1 MVNLVD
7 TSAGIPS
14 EAKALD
20 EKDAP
25 PIAGDVDRKD
35 DGSLPIGILRCPRTR
50 SMLRLD
56 GGQLVTAD
64 GASSYPVIDGIPH
77 FLDDRSQP
85 SQTRSFYE
93 KEGWKRADDGA
104 FGDTRAFVDTRDVP
118 LAFSRKCI
126 RRLGTHFQRG
136 GQYLLDAGSGPIA
149 HEEYLEWG
157 AHFERR
163 VCIDLS
169 AGALQVARSKLG
181 ERGVYLQA
189 DLTSLPIQTG
199 SVDAVTCNHV
209 IYQIPADQQA
219 GVFRELWRVLK
230 PGGVAVI
237 VYWWRDTPLQW
248 RLERL
253 ARMFVGR
260 NEPDQGDNPSAVVST
275 PSHFPQSLE
284 WFEAQDWPFRY
295 EIEPF
300 RVIGNPF
307 MRSYVSDGW
316 AGKLFLEGV
325 YALQQIAPSYCGRY
339 GQMPAIVLQKD
350 DATTGEG

>member
-1 MVNLVD
+1 LNFPL
-7 TSAGIPS
+7 
-14 EAKALD
+14 E
-20 EKDAP
+20 
-25 PIAGDVDRKD
+25 
-35 DGSLPIGILRCPRTR
+35 ILRCPQTR
-50 SMLRLD
+50 SALKF
-56 GGQLVTAD
+56 D
-64 GASSYPVIDGIPH
+64 GARLVSAEGTSSYPVLDDIAH
-77 FLDDRSQP
+77 FLDSRTHASA
-85 SQTRSFYE
+85 TGAFYE
-93 KEGWKRADDGA
+93 EEGWKRDSDGV
-104 FGDTRAFVDTRDVP
+104 FGDTRAFVDTRNVP

-163 VCIDLS
+163 VCVDLS
-169 AGALQVARSKLG
+169 AEALKVARSKLG

-189 DLTSLPIQTG
+189 DLTSLPIQSG

-209 IYQIPADQQA
+209 IYQIPEDQQA
-219 GVFRELWRVLK
+219 AVFKELWRVLK
-230 PGGVAVI
+230 PGGIAVI

-253 ARMFVGR
+253 ARMVVRPGAS
-260 NEPDQGDNPSAVVST
+260 NETDKPSTVAST
-275 PSHFPQSLE
+275 PSHFPHSLQ
-284 WFEAQDWPFRY
+284 WFETQDWPFRY

-307 MRSYVSDGW
+307 MRAYVSDDW
-316 AGKLFLEGV
+316 AGKLFLGGV

-339 GQMPAIVLQKD
+339 GQMPAIILRKD
-350 DATTGEG
+350 D

>member
-1 MVNLVD
+1 
-7 TSAGIPS
+7 
-14 EAKALD
+14 
-20 EKDAP
+20 
-25 PIAGDVDRKD
+25 
-35 DGSLPIGILRCPRTR
+35 LPFPTEILRCPRTG
-50 SMLRLD
+50 SALKF
-56 GGQLVTAD
+56 D
-64 GASSYPVIDGIPH
+64 GARLVSVDGTFSYPVIDEIAY
-77 FLDDRSQP
+77 FLDDQKHA

-93 KEGWKRADDGA
+93 DEGWKRTDDGA
-104 FGDTRAFVDTRDVP
+104 FGDTRAFVDTREVP

-136 GQYLLDAGSGPIA
+136 GKYILDAGSGPIA

-157 AHFERR
+157 ARFERR
-163 VCIDLS
+163 ICVDLS

-189 DLTSLPIQTG
+189 DLTSLPIETG

-219 GVFRELWRVLK
+219 AVFKELWRVLK

-253 ARMFVGR
+253 VRMFASRSESHESDG
-260 NEPDQGDNPSAVVST
+260 PSAVAST
-275 PSHFPQSLE
+275 PSHFPQSLQ
-284 WFEAQDWPFRY
+284 WFETQDWPFRY

-307 MRSYVSDGW
+307 MRCYVSDGW
-316 AGKLFLEGV
+316 IGKLFLEGV

-339 GQMPAIVLQKD
+339 GQMPAIVLRKD
-350 DATTGEG
+350 DRAGEAG

>member
-1 MVNLVD
+1 MHFP
-7 TSAGIPS
+7 T
-14 EAKALD
+14 E
-20 EKDAP
+20 
-25 PIAGDVDRKD
+25 
-35 DGSLPIGILRCPRTR
+35 ILRCPRTQ
-50 SMLRLD
+50 SALKFDGTRL
-56 GGQLVTAD
+56 VSTD
-64 GASSYPVIDGIPH
+64 GASSYPVIDDIAH
-77 FLDDRSQP
+77 FLDDQLDA

-93 KEGWKRADDGA
+93 KEGWKRASDGV
-104 FGDTRAFVDTRDVP
+104 FGDTRAFMDTREVP

-126 RRLGTHFQRG
+126 RRLNTHFQRG
-136 GQYLLDAGSGPIA
+136 GRFLLDAGSGPIA
-149 HEEYLEWG
+149 HEEYLEFG

-163 VCIDLS
+163 VCVDLS
-169 AGALQVARSKLG
+169 AEALQVARGKLG

-219 GVFRELWRVLK
+219 AVFKELWRVLK
-230 PGGVAVI
+230 PGGVALI

-260 NEPDQGDNPSAVVST
+260 SQPVESDKSSAVVST
-275 PSHFPQSLE
+275 PSHFPHSLE
-284 WFEAQDWPFRY
+284 WFETQDWPFRY
-295 EIEPF
+295 QIEPF

-307 MRSYVSDGW
+307 MRSYVSNGW

-339 GQMPAIVLQKD
+339 GQMPAIVLRKD
-350 DATTGEG
+350 DPADREVD

>member
-1 MVNLVD
+1 MNFP
-7 TSAGIPS
+7 T
-14 EAKALD
+14 E
-20 EKDAP
+20 
-25 PIAGDVDRKD
+25 
-35 DGSLPIGILRCPRTR
+35 ILRCPRSQTT
-50 SMLRLD
+50 LRFD
-56 GGQLVTAD
+56 GARLVSAD
-64 GASSYPVIDGIPH
+64 GTSSYPVIDEIAH
-77 FLDDRSQP
+77 FLDDQSNP

-93 KEGWKRADDGA
+93 GEGWKQTSDGA

-157 AHFERR
+157 ARFERR
-163 VCIDLS
+163 VCVDLS

-219 GVFRELWRVLK
+219 AVFKELWRVLK

-253 ARMFVGR
+253 ARMFVRPRGT
-260 NEPDQGDNPSAVVST
+260 EESGKPSTVAST
-275 PSHFPQSLE
+275 PSHFPHSLQ
-284 WFEAQDWPFRY
+284 WFEKQDWPFRY

-300 RVIGNPF
+300 RVIGNSF
-307 MRSYVSDGW
+307 MRSYVNDGW
-316 AGKLFLEGV
+316 AGRLFLEGI

-339 GQMPAIVLQKD
+339 GQMPAIVLRKD
-350 DATTGEG
+350 EGAREAG

>member
-1 MVNLVD
+1 MGSRAATRNEA
-7 TSAGIPS
+7 SALRD
-14 EAKALD
+14 EA
-20 EKDAP
+20 DASLMP
-25 PIAGDVDRKD
+25 NGAHRKND
-35 DGSLPIGILRCPRTR
+35 NNFPMEILRCPRTR
-50 SMLRLD
+50 SALRLD
-56 GGQLVTAD
+56 GGQLVTAN
-64 GASSYPVIDGIPH
+64 GASSYPVIDNIAH
-77 FLDDRSQP
+77 FLDDQP
-85 SQTRSFYE
+85 QASQTRSFYE
-93 KEGWKRADDGA
+93 GEGWKRADDGS

-126 RRLGTHFQRG
+126 RRLGTHFQHG
-136 GQYLLDAGSGPIA
+136 GKYLLDAGSGPIA

-157 AHFERR
+157 ARFERR
-163 VCIDLS
+163 VCVDLS

-189 DLTSLPIQTG
+189 DLTRLPIQTG

-219 GVFRELWRVLK
+219 AVFKELWRVLK

-253 ARMFVGR
+253 ARLFVR
-260 NEPDQGDNPSAVVST
+260 SAASDESDKPSSVAST
-275 PSHFPQSLE
+275 PSHNPHSLE
-284 WFEAQDWPFRY
+284 WFETQDWPFRY

-307 MRSYVSDGW
+307 MRSYVNNGW

-339 GQMPAIVLQKD
+339 GQMPAIILRKD
-350 DATTGEG
+350 EGAGEAG

>member
-1 MVNLVD
+1 MHFP
-7 TSAGIPS
+7 T
-14 EAKALD
+14 E
-20 EKDAP
+20 
-25 PIAGDVDRKD
+25 
-35 DGSLPIGILRCPRTR
+35 ILRCPRTQ
-50 SMLRLD
+50 SALKLEGERL
-56 GGQLVTAD
+56 VSAD
-64 GASSYPVIDGIPH
+64 GTSSYPVIDDIAH
-77 FLDDRSQP
+77 FLDQTDA

-93 KEGWKRADDGA
+93 KEGWKRASDGV
-104 FGDTRAFVDTRDVP
+104 FGDTRAFMDTREVP

-136 GQYLLDAGSGPIA
+136 GRFLLDAGSGPIA
-149 HEEYLEWG
+149 HDEYLEWG
-157 AHFERR
+157 ARFERR
-163 VCIDLS
+163 VCVDLS

-199 SVDAVTCNHV
+199 TVDAVTCNHV

-219 GVFRELWRVLK
+219 AVFKELWRVLK

-260 NEPDQGDNPSAVVST
+260 SEPDESDKPSAVVVST
-275 PSHFPQSLE
+275 PSHFPHSLE
-284 WFEAQDWPFRY
+284 WFETQDWPFRY

-339 GQMPAIVLQKD
+339 GQMPAIVLRKD
-350 DATTGEG
+350 DAASEAG